1 MTCLYFNTHSQT
13 YIDSDTPKEKKLKK
27 IKSEKKYN
35 HKQVQNENSIPFIKQ
50 PKAGKA
56 GMAGKARTSTLLQ
69 LTYYQTVEPT
79 NSFTS
84 LKEKE
89 QEKLRYMNSGVKDL
103 AQIE

>member
-1 MTCLYFNTHSQT
+1 M
-13 YIDSDTPKEKKLKK
+13 
-27 IKSEKKYN
+27 
-35 HKQVQNENSIPFIKQ
+35 
-50 PKAGKA
+50 A
-56 GMAGKARTSTLLQ
+56 GMAGKVGKADMARTSTLSQ
-69 LTYYQTVEPT
+69 LIYYQTVEPA